1 MNKLKLHLGCGNKH
15 IEGYTNIDVRY
26 IPGVDAV
33 DNIKYLRS
41 YKLSSVSTIYASH
54 VLEHFSR
61 WEYKDVLKRW
71 YEILTPG
78 GELRIAV
85 PDFEAIV
92 EYYNNTRDLNAIRGL
107 MYGGQDYNENF
118 HHWCW
123 DFVHLKKDLLDVGF
137 SFADRYDWRDTEHSL
152 IDDFSQSY
160 IPHLE
165 KETGKL
171 MSLNICAK
179 K

>member
-1 MNKLKLHLGCGNKH
+1 MNNIKLHLGCGNKH

-41 YKLSSVSTIYASH
+41 YKLASVCTIYASH

-71 YEILTPG
+71 HEILKPG
-78 GELRIAV
+78 GILRVAV

-92 EYYNNTRDLNAIRGL
+92 NYYSKTGDLNAIRGM

-123 DFVHLKKDLLDVGF
+123 DFAHLKKDLVDVGF
-137 SFADRYDWRDTEHSL
+137 SVVERYDWRNTEHSH

-171 MSLNICAK
+171 MSLNVQAIK
-179 K
+179 